1 MNKKLLRECLHDEPF
16 IYRLEDYN
24 FETGVHKL
32 QNERGGTYLIENSG
46 EYKYQT
52 TQVSY
57 EIRALHTAAWKEH
70 QTSLTGVFSAQET
83 TTSATATVLDG
94 IPQRN
99 MSLSMRGSYG
109 FKDKYFVEASFG
121 YNGSERFA
129 RNHQW
134 GFFPAVGGAW
144 IASKENFLADNTA
157 HWLSFLKFRV
167 SWGKVGNDGIIASPR
182 FTHLPL
188 ITTANTTDPRP
199 SKTTMN
205 RYVVQ
210 SYPNTKIKWEIAEQA
225 NLGVELK
232 LFDGI
237 FEATA
242 DFYQEV
248 RHNILDY
255 RKTVPESTGLAAYQ
269 LSNGE
274 RLADE
279 ELIFLGKSSML
290 LVRISG

>member
-1 MNKKLLRECLHDEPF
+1 MKE
-16 IYRLEDYN
+16 
-24 FETGVHKL
+24 GVRTLSK
-32 QNERGGTYLIENSG
+32 NSQASTST
-46 EYKYQT
+46 QT

-157 HWLSFLKFRV
+157 
-167 SWGKVGNDGIIASPR
+167 
-182 FTHLPL
+182 PL
-188 ITTANTTDPRP
+188 
-199 SKTTMN
+199 
-205 RYVVQ
+205 VV
-210 SYPNTKIKWEIAEQA
+210 
-225 NLGVELK
+225 
-232 LFDGI
+232 I
-237 FEATA
+237 FEISS
-242 DFYQEV
+242 V
-248 RHNILDY
+248 
-255 RKTVPESTGLAAYQ
+255 
-269 LSNGE
+269 
-274 RLADE
+274 
-279 ELIFLGKSSML
+279 LGKS
-290 LVRISG
+290 GK